1 MKNFDFKKLLP
12 HIIVVASFLAITL
25 VYFSPVLKGYKLIQ
39 GDIKNYKGMSKEIA
53 DYREKTGDEALW
65 TNSMFGGMPAYLV
78 SFRKKGN
85 LMNDVDKAM
94 SIWMDPPVKQ
104 LFLYLIGFYILLLV
118 LKIDPLPSAIGA
130 FAFAFSSYFFIIL
143 EAGHNTKG
151 IAIAYMAP
159 ILAGFILAYRGKYL
173 LGAAITALFFS
184 LELKANHL
192 QITYYLA
199 MILGIYGAFK
209 LYEAIKEKQLPGFTK
224 STVYLL
230 VAIVL
235 AIGPNISG
243 LWAVYEYG
251 KYSTRGKSELTILNN
266 KNQTSGL
273 DKDYATAWSYGV
285 GETFTLLVP
294 DFQGGESA
302 GIASNPELLEDAPGQ
317 YKQLLGYAQKYH
329 GDQPFTSGPVYVGA
343 IVCFLF
349 ILGLFFVNGPLKW
362 AMLLATILSIMLAWG
377 KNFMGLT
384 DFFLDFVPG
393 YNKFR
398 AVSMILV
405 IAELAIPVLAFVALD
420 KVLKYSEEI
429 KKNIN
434 KLYISLGVAGGLALL
449 IAISPT
455 MFTDFTNPSGDAR
468 LGQQLQEQAKFPAA
482 QLPSFFAQ
490 VEDIR
495 KGITTADAWRSF
507 LLIFVA
513 GGLIWM
519 FVQGKLK
526 QNILLGSLALLVFFD
541 MWTVNKRYLNNDK
554 DKGQYIQWE
563 SKIASAQ
570 PYQMSQADQQILRDP
585 DPHYRVWNT
594 TSRLDQD
601 GRTPYFHK
609 SIGGYHGA
617 KMKRFQELVSLYL
630 EPNGRERNMK
640 CFDMLNTKY
649 MIGQNQQ
656 KNGLQAQQNPDVLGN
671 AWFVNDVITVAN
683 ADEEITKLGEIDPAT
698 QCVVDARFS
707 AQIAGVSAGVSG
719 TIKLDSYDPKHLVYS
734 SSAEKDGIAIFSEM
748 YYADGWNAYVDG
760 QLVPHFRANYVLRG
774 LKIPAGEHQVE
785 FKFEPAVYSI
795 GEKLSLAF
803 SVLLLAGV
811 GFAGYREL
819 NDNSAPV

>member
-78 SFRKKGN
+78 PFRKKGN

-734 SSAEKDGIAIFSEM
+734 SS
-748 YYADGWNAYVDG
+748 N
-760 QLVPHFRANYVLRG
+760 L
-774 LKIPAGEHQVE
+774 
-785 FKFEPAVYSI
+785 
-795 GEKLSLAF
+795 
-803 SVLLLAGV
+803 
-811 GFAGYREL
+811 
-819 NDNSAPV
+819 

>member
-85 LMNDVDKAM
+85 LMNHVDKAM

-209 LYEAIKEKQLPGFTK
+209 FYEAIKEKQLPSFMK

-230 VAIVL
+230 VALVL

-294 DFQGGESA
+294 DFQGGEST

-420 KVLKYSEEI
+420 KVLKSSEEI

-434 KLYISLGVAGGLALL
+434 KLYIALGVAGGLALL

-482 QLPSFFAQ
+482 QLPGFFAQ

-507 LLIFVA
+507 LLIFFA
-513 GGLIWM
+513 GGLMWM

-526 QNILLGSLALLVFFD
+526 QNILLVGLALLIFFD

-563 SKIASAQ
+563 SKIANAQ
-570 PYQMSQADQQILRDP
+570 PYQMTPADKQILSDP

-617 KMKRFQELVSLYL
+617 KMKRFQELVDMHL
-630 EPNGRERNMK
+630 NKQNMK
-640 CFDMLNTKY
+640 AFDMLNTKY
-649 MIGQNQQ
+649 MIVQNQQ
-656 KNGLQAQQNPDVLGN
+656 GGLQAQQNPNVLGN

-698 QCVVDARFS
+698 QCVVDTRFS
-707 AQIAGVSAGVSG
+707 DQIAGVSAGVSG

-748 YYADGWNAYVDG
+748 YYADGWNAYVDN
-760 QLVPHFRANYVLRG
+760 QQTPHFRANYVLRG

-785 FKFEPAVYSI
+785 FKFEPVVYSI

-803 SVLLLAGV
+803 SLLLLAGV

-819 NDNSAPV
+819 NNNSAPA

>member
-1 MKNFDFKKLLP
+1 MKNFDFKILLP

-251 KYSTRGKSELTILNN
+251 KYSTRGESELTILNN

-302 GIASNPELLEDAPGQ
+302 GIASNPELLEEAPGQ

-449 IAISPT
+449 IAIFPT

-490 VEDIR
+490 IEDIR

-519 FVQGKLK
+519 FVRGKLK

-617 KMKRFQELVSLYL
+617 KMKRFQELVDMHL
-630 EPNGRERNMK
+630 NKQNMK
-640 CFDMLNTKY
+640 AFDMLNTKY
-649 MIGQNQQ
+649 MIVQNQQ
-656 KNGLQAQQNPDVLGN
+656 GGLQAQQNPDVLGN

-707 AQIAGVSAGVSG
+707 AQIAGVSADVSG

>member
-85 LMNDVDKAM
+85 LMNHVDKAM

-118 LKIDPLPSAIGA
+118 LKIDPLPSAIGS

-209 LYEAIKEKQLPGFTK
+209 FYEAIKEKQLPSFMK

-230 VAIVL
+230 VALVL

-285 GETFTLLVP
+285 AETFTLLVP

-302 GIASNPELLEDAPGQ
+302 GIGGDPELLEDASGQ

-349 ILGLFFVNGPLKW
+349 ILGVFFVNGPLKW

-405 IAELAIPVLAFVALD
+405 IAELAIPVLAFVATRN
-420 KVLKYSEEI
+420 EI
-429 KKNIN
+429 
-434 KLYISLGVAGGLALL
+434 
-449 IAISPT
+449 
-455 MFTDFTNPSGDAR
+455 
-468 LGQQLQEQAKFPAA
+468 
-482 QLPSFFAQ
+482 
-490 VEDIR
+490 
-495 KGITTADAWRSF
+495 
-507 LLIFVA
+507 
-513 GGLIWM
+513 
-519 FVQGKLK
+519 
-526 QNILLGSLALLVFFD
+526 
-541 MWTVNKRYLNNDK
+541 
-554 DKGQYIQWE
+554 
-563 SKIASAQ
+563 
-570 PYQMSQADQQILRDP
+570 
-585 DPHYRVWNT
+585 
-594 TSRLDQD
+594 
-601 GRTPYFHK
+601 
-609 SIGGYHGA
+609 
-617 KMKRFQELVSLYL
+617 
-630 EPNGRERNMK
+630 
-640 CFDMLNTKY
+640 
-649 MIGQNQQ
+649 
-656 KNGLQAQQNPDVLGN
+656 
-671 AWFVNDVITVAN
+671 
-683 ADEEITKLGEIDPAT
+683 
-698 QCVVDARFS
+698 
-707 AQIAGVSAGVSG
+707 
-719 TIKLDSYDPKHLVYS
+719 
-734 SSAEKDGIAIFSEM
+734 
-748 YYADGWNAYVDG
+748 
-760 QLVPHFRANYVLRG
+760 
-774 LKIPAGEHQVE
+774 
-785 FKFEPAVYSI
+785 
-795 GEKLSLAF
+795 
-803 SVLLLAGV
+803 
-811 GFAGYREL
+811 
-819 NDNSAPV
+819 

>member
-317 YKQLLGYAQKYH
+317 YKQLLGYAQ
-329 GDQPFTSGPVYVGA
+329 
-343 IVCFLF
+343 
-349 ILGLFFVNGPLKW
+349 
-362 AMLLATILSIMLAWG
+362 
-377 KNFMGLT
+377 
-384 DFFLDFVPG
+384 
-393 YNKFR
+393 
-398 AVSMILV
+398 
-405 IAELAIPVLAFVALD
+405 
-420 KVLKYSEEI
+420 
-429 KKNIN
+429 
-434 KLYISLGVAGGLALL
+434 
-449 IAISPT
+449 
-455 MFTDFTNPSGDAR
+455 
-468 LGQQLQEQAKFPAA
+468 
-482 QLPSFFAQ
+482 
-490 VEDIR
+490 
-495 KGITTADAWRSF
+495 
-507 LLIFVA
+507 
-513 GGLIWM
+513 
-519 FVQGKLK
+519 
-526 QNILLGSLALLVFFD
+526 
-541 MWTVNKRYLNNDK
+541 
-554 DKGQYIQWE
+554 
-563 SKIASAQ
+563 
-570 PYQMSQADQQILRDP
+570 
-585 DPHYRVWNT
+585 
-594 TSRLDQD
+594 
-601 GRTPYFHK
+601 
-609 SIGGYHGA
+609 
-617 KMKRFQELVSLYL
+617 
-630 EPNGRERNMK
+630 
-640 CFDMLNTKY
+640 
-649 MIGQNQQ
+649 
-656 KNGLQAQQNPDVLGN
+656 
-671 AWFVNDVITVAN
+671 
-683 ADEEITKLGEIDPAT
+683 
-698 QCVVDARFS
+698 
-707 AQIAGVSAGVSG
+707 
-719 TIKLDSYDPKHLVYS
+719 
-734 SSAEKDGIAIFSEM
+734 
-748 YYADGWNAYVDG
+748 
-760 QLVPHFRANYVLRG
+760 
-774 LKIPAGEHQVE
+774 
-785 FKFEPAVYSI
+785 
-795 GEKLSLAF
+795 
-803 SVLLLAGV
+803 
-811 GFAGYREL
+811 
-819 NDNSAPV
+819 